1 MRKAAVGALLATIA
15 VLLLATAVPHLRAP
29 APAVEATPTYTPLNA
44 YSSVELLPKQN
55 LCINNVPFSTNSRYA
70 QFLVQGRPPTQ
81 PELLVTG
88 SAPGYKVSERVPKA
102 PAVDGQLN
110 VELSP
115 PARAT
120 SGGIVCVLNSGSNAV
135 GFLAVPPS
143 AQSSLSATTLDGKPI
158 DADVTVTMLSSLS
171 EPRIENL
178 PNALT
183 HASAFVP
190 LPEWLIW
197 ALGVLVLIGI
207 PATLAFALVA
217 SIDERRGT

>member
-1 MRKAAVGALLATIA
+1 MRKATVGALLATIA
-15 VLLLATAVPHLRAP
+15 VLLLVTVVPHLRTS
-29 APAVEATPTYTPLNA
+29 APAVEATPAYTPLNA
-44 YSSVELLPKQN
+44 YSSVDLRPKQK
-55 LCINNVPFSTNSRYA
+55 LCINNVPFSTKSRYA

-102 PAVDGQLN
+102 PAVNGQLN
-110 VELSP
+110 IELSP

-120 SGGIVCVLNSGSNAV
+120 AGGTICVLNSGSNAV

-158 DADVTVTMLSSLS
+158 DAHVTVTMLSSLS
-171 EPRIENL
+171 ERRIENL
-178 PNALT
+178 PSALA

-190 LPEWLIW
+190 LPVWLIW
-197 ALGVLVLIGI
+197 TLGVLVVIGV
-207 PATLAFALVA
+207 PAALSFSLAA
-217 SIDERRGT
+217 SIDQRRGT